1 MSKVEYRIVVSDAAL
16 AMLDAH
22 VDFLARVS
30 KSAATT
36 LMNEMLDDIASLS
49 DTPQRF
55 PSYENQFIQDGR
67 YRRMLS
73 CKRYLVIYEID
84 STTVYVDFIVDCR
97 QDYEWLIQ

>member
-1 MSKVEYRIVVSDAAL
+1 MSKVEYRIVVSDATL

-30 KSAATT
+30 KSAATK
-36 LMNEMLDDIASLS
+36 LMNEILDNIASLS
-49 DTPQRF
+49 DNPQRF
-55 PSYENQFIQDGR
+55 PSCENQFIQDSR

-84 STTVYVDFIVDCR
+84 ETTVYVDYIVDCR
-97 QDYEWLIQ
+97 